1 MNLREK
7 IAKSLN
13 EVVESWPNVGY
24 NQLDI
29 IDSGFLI
36 ANGQCDTFATEAVW
50 KLKNDNIVDPKDI
63 TVVVW
68 KNDHVLAHTCLLIHG
83 RFHDSTFREGKQAT
97 RETLNDLFASYI
109 YRIKVFHP
117 EEHGVLVEDKTN
129 KILFNPW
136 PREGVAY
143 TFYTEYRYNG
153 EEWLNR

>member
-7 IAKSLN
+7 ITNALN
-13 EVVESWPNVGY
+13 EIVENWPNVGY

-68 KNDHVLAHTCLLIHG
+68 KNDHILAHTCLLIHG
-83 RFHDSTFREGKQAT
+83 RFYDSAFREGKKVT
-97 RETLNDLFASYI
+97 RESLNDLFASYI

-117 EEHGVLVEDKTN
+117 EERGVLVENVTN

-143 TFYTEYRYNG
+143 TFYTEYRHNG